1 MFPGSSVPLKRSN
14 VANGLSTDLE
24 RLPHSRL
31 SVVASFFIGATA
43 FVFVNVGGRLSVGE
57 ILCIPI
63 GLAALISMSMRPTRY
78 AGWLVAATTLMAAG
92 LILSGSVN
100 DNSLS
105 ETQAGLA
112 NYGVLSLSAV
122 AIASLLI
129 YTRGRALTPL
139 IMGAAF
145 GQVIGFYFSPTSSAL
160 IDPWKFAIGWSVN
173 VLVLVVAW
181 RVNKKYDRRLPGVA
195 IGLVLAAFNV
205 AQGSRSAG
213 VVIALCTVAFL
224 FVGRS
229 RSRNHRSFVAVLA
242 VLAVALLVAT
252 SLYESATENGYF
264 GAAAAQK
271 LADQSGNYGL
281 IFGARKELLFLVFAF
296 ISSPLIG
303 WGTVARVPPEERF
316 KAYDLLANGGYFL
329 SSSDVERLMLVDR
342 LPLHSVALGAL
353 VQAGMFALP
362 LVLLLVGLCFFAVRG
377 VVTQDLGFA
386 PLFVVLSG
394 AMHLFASPL
403 GDSTRI
409 QLALALA
416 LGMYVVFVQ
425 KGSAERLPI
434 RQNEEPKSARRRFA

>member
-1 MFPGSSVPLKRSN
+1 MFSSSPASPNRSFTASGSGN
-14 VANGLSTDLE
+14 DLE
-24 RLPHSRL
+24 RFQHEKLAVL
-31 SVVASFFIGATA
+31 ASFLIGTMA
-43 FVFVNVGGRLSVGE
+43 FVFVNVGGRLSIGE

-63 GLAALISMSMRPTRY
+63 GLAALLSMSMRPTRY
-78 AGWLVAATTLMAAG
+78 AGWLVAATALMAAG
-92 LILSGSVN
+92 LLVSGSMN
-100 DNSLS
+100 NNSLS
-105 ETQAGLA
+105 ETQAGVA
-112 NYGVLSLSAV
+112 NYGVLALTAV
-122 AIASLLI
+122 AIASILI

-139 IMGAAF
+139 ILGAAF
-145 GQVIGFYFSPTSSAL
+145 GQVIGFYLSPTSSAL

-181 RVNKKYDRRLPGVA
+181 RVNKSYGRRLPGIA

-213 VVIALCTVAFL
+213 VLVALCTVAFL

-229 RSRNHRSFVAVLA
+229 HSRNQRSFVAILA

-252 SLYESATENGYF
+252 TLYESATENGYF

-281 IFGARKELLFLVFAF
+281 IFGARKELLFLAFAF
-296 ISSPLIG
+296 VSSPLVG

-353 VQAGMFALP
+353 VQAGLFALP
-362 LVLLLVGLCFFAVRG
+362 LVILLVSLCFFAVRG

-394 AMHLFASPL
+394 AMHLFTSPL

-416 LGMYVVFVQ
+416 IGMYVVFTHKNSV
-425 KGSAERLPI
+425 ERLLI
-434 RQNEEPKSARRRFA
+434 KQHEQLKSPKRRFV